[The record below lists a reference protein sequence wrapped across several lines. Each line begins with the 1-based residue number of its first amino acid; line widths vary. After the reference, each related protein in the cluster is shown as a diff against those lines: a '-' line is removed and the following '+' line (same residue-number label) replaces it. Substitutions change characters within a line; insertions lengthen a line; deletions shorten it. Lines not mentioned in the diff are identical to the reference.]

1 MPIQVLPPQ
10 LANQIAAGE
19 VVERPASVVKELVEN
34 SLDAGATRIEIDIE
48 RGGAKRIRIR
58 DNGSGIDKD
67 ELALALARHATSKI
81 ACLDDLENITSM
93 GFRGEA
99 LASVSSVSRL
109 TLTSR
114 TLAQNEAWQAYAEGR
129 DLAVTLKPAAHPVGT
144 TVEVLDLFYNTPAR
158 RKFMRTEKTEFTH
171 IDEVIRRIALARFD
185 VTFILQHNGKTV
197 RQYRAVSQQ
206 SQPLRRLGAL
216 CGPAFVERALSVSWQ
231 HGDLAIHGWVADPA
245 GGELPEMQY
254 SYVNRRTMRDKLIN
268 HAIRQA
274 YQEQLAGAQQ
284 PAFVLFLDVDPH
296 QVDVNV
302 HPAKHEVR
310 FHQARLVHDFIY
322 QAVVTVLQ
330 QSTAPRLP
338 MGEAGPR
345 APQNRQ
351 ASGRNHFSLPAGES
365 DPRWPAQKAD
375 GEADPRWSAQQV
387 DGEANPRRPAQRVGG
402 EASLPLPTDPAA
414 SGQAAAQPPDVA
426 GAEAGRQSGK
436 TGGDREVDRR
446 PAAAGEESIAA
457 RQHDGGG
464 QARERSGGYA
474 GGAGYQR
481 KEGALYRQLMQTA
494 SLPQEAKTAQRD
506 IFAKRRPSTDDA
518 PHAADHAPHAD
529 GNALNAVAQQAHG
542 GHYAAPGI
550 RHGQREQSGHLTLTS
565 AGVAPSAA
573 ASLNRDSGV
582 DLASA
587 GISGADSGA
596 NPLAGVPGGDASVGA
611 GPAVVGNPHTF
622 GRVLT
627 LVAPCYALV
636 ESAGSLALLS
646 LPVAER
652 CLIERQL
659 TPGMDTLRAQPLLI
673 PLRITLRDNEV
684 AALKRHQPLL
694 QEMGIVLQAHLH
706 QAILNAVPLPL
717 RQQNLQNLIP
727 DLLGYLQGETSVTH
741 HQVAVW
747 LARRLQHESVAWS
760 HSRAIQLLAEV
771 ERLCPQWVKAPP
783 DGLLVTLNFEAAIK
797 ALNHD

>member
-81 ACLDDLENITSM
+81 ASLDDLETITSM

-99 LASVSSVSRL
+99 LASVSAVSRL

-114 TLAQNEAWQAYAEGR
+114 TAAQSEAWQAYAEGR

-144 TVEVLDLFYNTPAR
+144 TVEVLDLFYNTPGR

-171 IDEVIRRIALARFD
+171 IDGIIRRIALARFD
-185 VTFILQHNGKTV
+185 VAFILQHNGKTF
-197 RQYRAVSQQ
+197 RQYRAP
-206 SQPLRRLGAL
+206 SQPGQHLSRLGAL

-231 HGDLAIHGWVADPA
+231 HGDLAIHGWVADPS
-245 GGELPEMQY
+245 GGKLPEMQY

-274 YQEQLAGAQQ
+274 YQEQLAGMQQ
-284 PAFVLFLDVDPH
+284 PAFVLFLDVEPH

-322 QAVVTVLQ
+322 QAVMTVLQ
-330 QSTAPRLP
+330 QSTAPGLA
-338 MGEAGPR
+338 MAEEGPR
-345 APQNRQ
+345 APENRQ
-351 ASGRNHFSLPAGES
+351 AAGRNHFTLPAGETY
-365 DPRWPAQKAD
+365 PRWAAQQAD
-375 GEADPRWSAQQV
+375 GETLS
-387 DGEANPRRPAQRVGG
+387 
-402 EASLPLPTDPAA
+402 PLPADPAA
-414 SGQAAAQPPDVA
+414 SGQRPSAAA
-426 GAEAGRQSGK
+426 GAEARRLK
-436 TGGDREVDRR
+436 EEIGGDGEGDSQ
-446 PAAAGEESIAA
+446 PAVVGGTVSS
-457 RQHDGGG
+457 RQHSAGGS
-464 QARERSGGYA
+464 QARERSNGYA
-474 GGAGYQR
+474 GGAGFKRQ
-481 KEGALYRQLMQTA
+481 EGALYWQLMQTA
-494 SLPQEAKTAQRD
+494 PLPQETQTAQRD
-506 IFAKRRPSTDDA
+506 IFAKRRPAEGGWSSIDDA
-518 PHAADHAPHAD
+518 PLSADDAGHAD
-529 GNALNAVAQQAHG
+529 VSQAPG
-542 GHYAAPGI
+542 GHYAAGA
-550 RHGQREQSGHLTLTS
+550 RHGQSDKEVPFTLTPAEADS
-565 AGVAPSAA
+565 AGA
-573 ASLNRDSGV
+573 ASVKR
-582 DLASA
+582 
-587 GISGADSGA
+587 DSGA
-596 NPLAGVPGGDASVGA
+596 NPAQANTEDAHPLAGAHSGAAHVSVGES
-611 GPAVVGNPHTF
+611 VVGNPHTF

-627 LVAPCYALV
+627 LVPPCYALV

-652 CLIERQL
+652 CLTERQL
-659 TPGMDTLRAQPLLI
+659 TPGSATLRAQPLLI
-673 PLRITLRDNEV
+673 PLRMTLRDAEI

-694 QEMGIVLQAHLH
+694 QEMGIALQAHVH
-706 QAILNAVPLPL
+706 HAILNAVPLPL

-727 DLLGYLQGETSVTH
+727 DLLGYLGGETSVTH

-797 ALNHD
+797 TLNHD